1 MCLVQLQ
8 SLTAVR
14 IGTCQSTRCAVVQPP
29 SRPSRCLSLFAV
41 AGLCRRSGFT
51 GENIHAGTAA
61 SASTSPWHRR
71 AAAPPPCA
79 RACVCNILGKSR
91 AVRQGYSKTV
101 CVHVQSPS
109 AHPRTPRTPPHAAHL
124 RACTHVYAPA
134 CTCARDGSRPNGGL
148 CRPYI
153 QKMLSYLACL
163 HVG

>member
-8 SLTAVR
+8 GLTAVR

-51 GENIHAGTAA
+51 GEDIHAGTAA

-71 AAAPPPCA
+71 AAAPPPPPCA
-79 RACVCNILGKSR
+79 RACVCNLNILGKGR

-101 CVHVQSPS
+101 CTCNPLLRTLAHP
-109 AHPRTPRTPPHAAHL
+109 AHPRMQPTCVHART
-124 RACTHVYAPA
+124 CTHLH
-134 CTCARDGSRPNGGL
+134 ARARETGRGQTAAFAAL
-148 CRPYI
+148 IYRKY
-153 QKMLSYLACL
+153 CL
-163 HVG
+163 I